1 MRMPAAPASSSA
13 PRALEQSALP
23 TAVPLDVEEPVGA
36 YWRRRLDQH
45 TGDWYAGLR
54 LQKLPE
60 DLRVYEHLLWASAPA
75 AVVELGSHRGGST
88 LWFRDRLAALDRYQ
102 PLPTGPRQLV
112 AVSEDTGPAREG
124 VSLRD
129 PSWSASIS
137 FVDGDVRD
145 PELPQRVAAVLPTG
159 ASCLVVED
167 TAHQYD
173 TTLAALEGFA
183 GLVAPGGFFVVE
195 DGVVDL
201 PGLTDDTDVGGVLA
215 AVDDW
220 LASAPGASF
229 QRRRDLELYGLTSS
243 PQGWL
248 QRTGQGQ
255 RDDGASRLTF
265 RPAGRWAATG
275 FGSGLSRV

>member
-1 MRMPAAPASSSA
+1 MVPTAPAASSA
-13 PRALEQSALP
+13 PRELGQSALP
-23 TAVPLDVEEPVGA
+23 SVVPLDVEEPTGD
-36 YWRRRLDQH
+36 YWRRRLAQH

-102 PLPTGPRQLV
+102 PLATGPRRVV

-129 PSWSASIS
+129 PAWPASIS

-145 PELPQRVAAVLPTG
+145 PELPRQVAGLVPAG
-159 ASCLVVED
+159 GSCLVVED

-173 TTLAALEGFA
+173 TTLAALLGFA

-195 DGVVDL
+195 DGVVDV
-201 PGLTDDTDVGGVLA
+201 PGLADGASAGGVLA

-220 LASAPGASF
+220 LASEAGAPF
-229 QRRRDLELYGLTSS
+229 RRRRDLELYGLTSS

-248 QRTGQGQ
+248 QRTGAGP
-255 RDDGASRLTF
+255 DAGD
-265 RPAGRWAATG
+265 PAR
-275 FGSGLSRV
+275 